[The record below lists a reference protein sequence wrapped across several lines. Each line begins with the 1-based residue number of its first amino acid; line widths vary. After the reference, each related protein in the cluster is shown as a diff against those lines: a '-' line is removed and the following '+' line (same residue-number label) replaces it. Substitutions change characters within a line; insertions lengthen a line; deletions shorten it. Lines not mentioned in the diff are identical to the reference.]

1 MVKRW
6 WTTATRWS
14 VVPLAAATVL
24 SVAAAA
30 PAAAAPVVAKP
41 AEQAEATM
49 ATMATMEVLKPAAF
63 AVSEPVTELA
73 KRAAATGGVA
83 VKAPRP
89 EETGPA
95 VRDNGFQGEAATAP
109 DRAAIDVAAPAP
121 SLTFTGITNAC
132 GGCSPPD
139 IVGDVGPSH
148 YVQMVNVHFGVWNKA
163 GAVLV
168 PTTPIATLFAPIPN
182 CNIGYGDP
190 IVLHDQIAN
199 RWILT
204 QFTAAA
210 PFLLCIA
217 VSQTADPT
225 GAYFLY
231 AFNSTNFADYPKY
244 GVWPNALYGSTRE
257 FNAAGAFVGVGAY
270 AFDKAVMYAGGA
282 ATAIKF
288 LVPPG
293 ATPFQIGDGLLPAD
307 LDGRNL
313 PPAGAPNPYVGTMDN
328 GGPYAA
334 PADALNLF
342 HFSLTTFAPPVAS
355 FTFIKQINVAAFD
368 SIFPCAPGPRDCI
381 PQAGTAQ
388 KVDILSYRQ
397 RPMHRLA
404 YRNFLSYDTLFT
416 NQSIE
421 SAANIAGV
429 RWWELRSP
437 LSAAASAIFQQGTVP
452 GTAAIHRWMGSVAQD
467 KNGNAALGYSVSGP
481 NLFPG
486 IRYVGRLAGDALNT
500 MPLTERVLFSGTG
513 SQQGSPRWGDYTSMN
528 IDPADDCTF
537 WYTNEYYTAAN
548 NLTTNWSTRIGRFRF
563 PNC

>member
-1 MVKRW
+1 MAVRRW
-6 WTTATRWS
+6 NSAKRWS
-14 VVPLAAATVL
+14 VVPLVVATAL
-24 SVAAAA
+24 SVGATASAVA
-30 PAAAAPVVAKP
+30 QPAAPVEAVAASAP
-41 AEQAEATM
+41 
-49 ATMATMEVLKPAAF
+49 EVLKPAAF
-63 AVSEPVTELA
+63 AVSEAVTDIA
-73 KRAAATGGVA
+73 KKAATGGVA
-83 VKAPRP
+83 AKAPRP
-89 EETGPA
+89 PETGPT
-95 VRDNGFQGEAATAP
+95 VTDNGFQGDPANAL
-109 DRAAIDVAAPAP
+109 DRASLDVAMPAPA
-121 SLTFTGITNAC
+121 LTFDGITNAC

-139 IVGDVGPSH
+139 IVGDVGPGH
-148 YVQMVNVHFGVWNKA
+148 YVQMVNVHFAIWNKA

-168 PTTPIATLFAPIPN
+168 PTTPIAALFAPIAN
-182 CNIGYGDP
+182 CNVGWGDP
-190 IVLHDQIAN
+190 IVLHDQLAD

-217 VSQTADPT
+217 VSQTPNPT

-270 AFDKAVMYAGGA
+270 AFDKAAMYAGGA
-282 ATAIKF
+282 ATALKF
-288 LVPPG
+288 LVAPG
-293 ATPFQIGDGLLPAD
+293 AMPFQIGDGLLPAD
-307 LDGRNL
+307 FDGRNL
-313 PPAGAPNPYVGTMDN
+313 PPAGAPNPFVGTMDN
-328 GGPYAA
+328 GGPYGA

-342 HFSLTTFAPPVAS
+342 HFTVTTFVPAAAS
-355 FTFIKQINVAAFD
+355 FVFIKQINVAAFD
-368 SIFPCAPGPRDCI
+368 SIFPCAPTSRDCI
-381 PQAGTAQ
+381 PQSGTAQ

-397 RPMHRLA
+397 RPLHRLA
-404 YRNFLSYDTLFT
+404 YRNFLSYDGLFT

-421 SAANIAGV
+421 SAAGIAGI
-429 RWWELRSP
+429 RWWEVRSP
-437 LSAAASAIFQQGTVP
+437 LSAAASALFQQGTVA
-452 GTAAIHRWMGSVAQD
+452 GNAGIHRWMGSVAQD

-481 NLFPG
+481 ALFPG

-500 MPLTERVLFSGTG
+500 MPWTERILFSGTG

-548 NLTTNWSTRIGRFRF
+548 SLTTNWSTRIGRFRF